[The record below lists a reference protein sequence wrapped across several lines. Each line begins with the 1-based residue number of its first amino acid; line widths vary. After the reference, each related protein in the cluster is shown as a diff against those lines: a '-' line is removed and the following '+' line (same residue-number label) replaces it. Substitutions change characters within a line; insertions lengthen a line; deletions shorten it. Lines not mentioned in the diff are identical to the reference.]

1 MFEFNPDTLMKTT
14 TAPVSESER
23 LVSIDILRG
32 IALLGILLMNIP
44 FFAMPDYFAEDW
56 KADPGTFNFWLRAFI
71 TVLFEGKMRA
81 LFSMIFGVSILL
93 FTSKKDK
100 AAGLY
105 YRRMGWLIVFG
116 LIDAHLLL
124 WLGDIL
130 FLYGVC
136 GMIVFLFR
144 KVKPLY
150 LSLGVPLV
158 AITGFVAGTF
168 IMLDVKEKRL
178 AYKEATEAKE
188 QGKALSAAQEKAMEE
203 WRNVEKEL
211 IPNKEDAKENT
222 RLMKGSYADVASYV
236 RPHSLDFQTKYLLY
250 SLWDPIALML
260 LGIALYKWG
269 YFTTWTSRRHRLT
282 VFFGYAL
289 GLPLVI
295 LHFWY
300 NTVNYPNYEASMK
313 ALETEGIS
321 WISLTYDF
329 QRIFLVMAHVSLVL
343 LLIRNGKVQ
352 RFFRSMAA
360 VGRMAFTNYI
370 GQTVIC
376 TLIFFGYGL
385 NYYAELSY
393 GQIFLVVLGVWIFQT
408 IFSTVWLKYYHFGPL
423 EWVWRVLTYMKRPP
437 FKRE

>member
-1 MFEFNPDTLMKTT
+1 MNTPA
-14 TAPVSESER
+14 APVSESER
-23 LVSIDILRG
+23 LVSIDVLRG
-32 IALLGILLMNIP
+32 IALLGVLLMNIP
-44 FFAMPDYFAEDW
+44 FFSMPDYYSEEW

-71 TVLFEGKMRA
+71 TVIFEGKMRA
-81 LFSMIFGVSILL
+81 LFSMIFGVGILL

-100 AAGLY
+100 VAGLF

-116 LIDAHLLL
+116 LIDSHLLL

-158 AITGFVAGTF
+158 AITGFVAGTI
-168 IMLDVKEKRL
+168 IMMDIKEKRL
-178 AYKEATEAKE
+178 AYKEAAQAKE
-188 QGKALSAAQEKAMEE
+188 QGQTLSTDQEKALEE

-222 RLMKGSYADVASYV
+222 RLMKGSYADVAGYV
-236 RPHSLDFQTKYLLY
+236 RTHSLDYQTKYLLY

-269 YFTTWTSRRHRLT
+269 YFTTWTNRQHSRAVIL
-282 VFFGYAL
+282 GYAV

-295 LHFWY
+295 INFWH

-313 ALETEGIS
+313 ALETEGIN
-321 WISLTYDF
+321 WLSLTYDF
-329 QRIFLVMAHVSLVL
+329 QRIFLVIAHVSLAL
-343 LLIRNGKVQ
+343 LLIRNGKLK

-360 VGRMAFTNYI
+360 VGRIALTNYI
-370 GQTVIC
+370 GQTIIC
-376 TLIFFGYGL
+376 SLIFFGYGL
-385 NYYAELSY
+385 NYFAELSY
-393 GQIFLVVLGVWIFQT
+393 GQIFLVVLAVWVFQT
-408 IFSTVWLKYYHFGPL
+408 IFSSVWLKYFHFGPL
-423 EWVWRVLTYMKRPP
+423 EWLWRALTYMKKPP